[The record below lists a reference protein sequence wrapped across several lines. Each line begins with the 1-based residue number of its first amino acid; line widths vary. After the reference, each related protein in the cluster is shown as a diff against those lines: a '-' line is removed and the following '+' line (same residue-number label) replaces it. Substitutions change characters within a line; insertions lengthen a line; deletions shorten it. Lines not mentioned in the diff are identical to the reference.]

1 MKEPR
6 NPFLV
11 RASEQT
17 ESDDTFVRWF
27 SPRVLE
33 ILEGS
38 AESLWNKLRIFRSA
52 PGGGKTSLMRLFTPN
67 SLQAL
72 CRLGDRS
79 INSGELFQ
87 RLKQLGVVDESGPK
101 VLGIFLDCARG
112 NLANLDELDIETG
125 KQDRLLLSLLNARIV
140 LAALRG
146 ALELKKMRYPE
157 ESALEQIEILASQNI
172 SSLSLQ
178 LPCSGKYLYD
188 WAYDIER
195 NICNALDSFIT
206 PKDAS
211 LPGHDSLIALNIIR
225 PEYIIHNGQPVAERV
240 VLMLDNFH
248 SLTQKQRHFLL
259 REVVESRIPVGI
271 WIAERLVALDVD
283 ELLSDGAI
291 LGRDHE
297 GIINLETFWRRGNKR
312 FEGLVKNIVNCRVI
326 ETANRKIESF
336 DLCIQN
342 SVESDKWQS
351 KFIEGTQVVAKR
363 IRARVSGKPDYD
375 EWVRVT
381 QEESLNSNLQESA
394 ISWRTLEIL
403 IERRESKPRQLTLFD
418 SPPLEVDELEK
429 RNSSSVREAAELFFC
444 KEFNIPYYYGIS
456 RLATMASS
464 NIEQF
469 LWLAGSLF
477 EESLSAA
484 FLRQPPDIPPDRQE
498 QILKRAVKERWN
510 SLPQDV
516 QYGRDVRNFLEAIG
530 DFSKLQTNRPNAP
543 YVPGVTGIAI
553 TMSDRNKLQNPK
565 QLDEDPGLAHLS
577 RVIKTC
583 VANNLLHAALD
594 RKQGQKGEER
604 KMLLY
609 LNRMLCIHFDLPLGY
624 GGWNKQS
631 LPELVTWLNFGFKPP
646 KQLELSL

>member
-87 RLKQLGVVDESGPK
+87 RLKKLGVVDESGPK

-112 NLANLDELDIETG
+112 NLANLDELDIETA
-125 KQDRLLLSLLNARIV
+125 KQNRLLLSLLNARIV

-146 ALELKKMRYPE
+146 ALELKGLRYPE
-157 ESALEQIEILASQNI
+157 TFALEQLEIL
-172 SSLSLQ
+172 SLPDLSFVNVQ
-178 LPCSGKYLYD
+178 LPCSGKVLYD
-188 WAYDIER
+188 WAYNIER
-195 NICNALDSFIT
+195 NICDTLDSLII
-206 PKDAS
+206 PRDAS
-211 LPGHDSLIALNIIR
+211 LPGHDSLFALNIIR
-225 PEYIIHNGQPVAERV
+225 PAHIIHNGQPVAEQV

-248 SLTQKQRHFLL
+248 SLTQKQRRFLL
-259 REVVESRIPVGI
+259 REVVESRVFIGI

-297 GIINLETFWRRGNKR
+297 EIINLETFWRGGNKR
-312 FEGLVKNIVNCRVI
+312 FEGLVKNVADCRVKAT
-326 ETANRKIESF
+326 ENRKIESF
-336 DLCIQN
+336 DLCLQN
-342 SVESDKWQS
+342 SLKTDKWQDR
-351 KFIEGTQVVAKR
+351 FIEGGKVVAER
-363 IRARVSGKPDYD
+363 IRARISSTSDYD
-375 EWVRVT
+375 EWIRVT
-381 QEESLNSNLQESA
+381 EQESYTSNPQESA

-403 IERRESKPRQLTLFD
+403 IERQEGRPRQLTLFN
-418 SPPLEVDELEK
+418 SPLEVDELEK
-429 RNSSSVREAAELFFC
+429 RNSSSVREAAEIFFC

-477 EESLSAA
+477 EESLSVA
-484 FLRQPPDIPPDRQE
+484 FLRQPPDLPPDRQQ

-530 DFSKLQTNRPNAP
+530 DFAKLQTNRPNAP

-553 TMSDRNKLQNPK
+553 SMSDRDKLQNPK
-565 QLDEDPGLAHLS
+565 QLDKDPGLAHLS

-583 VANNLLHAALD
+583 VAYNLLHAALD
-594 RKQGQKGEER
+594 RKQGQKGDDR

-631 LPELVTWLNFGFKPP
+631 LPELVTWLKFGFKPP

>member
-6 NPFLV
+6 NPFLL

-33 ILEGS
+33 ILEES
-38 AESLWNKLRIFRSA
+38 QESLWNKLRIFRSA

-67 SLQAL
+67 SLLTL

-79 INSGELFQ
+79 SNSRELFQ
-87 RLKQLGVVDESGPK
+87 RLKQLGVVDETGPK
-101 VLGIFLDCARG
+101 LLGIFLDCARG
-112 NLANLDELDIETG
+112 NLENLDQLDIEPA
-125 KQDRLLLSLLNARIV
+125 KQNRLLLSLLNARIV

-146 ALELKKMRYPE
+146 ALELKGLRYPE
-157 ESALEQIEILASQNI
+157 TSALEQLEI
-172 SSLSLQ
+172 SSSLDISSIGIQ
-178 LPCSGKYLYD
+178 LPCSGKGLYD

-195 NICNALDSFIT
+195 NICDALDSLIT

-211 LPGHDSLIALNIIR
+211 LPGHDLLIALNIIR
-225 PEYIIHNGQPVAERV
+225 PEHIIHNGQPVAERV

-248 SLTQKQRHFLL
+248 RLTEKQRRFLL
-259 REVVESRIPVGI
+259 KEVVESRVPIGI

-297 GIINLETFWRRGNKR
+297 GIINLETFWKRGNKR
-312 FEGLVKNIVNCRVI
+312 FEGLVKNVADCRVI

-342 SVESDKWQS
+342 SLETDKWQT
-351 KFIEGTQVVAKR
+351 KFIEESQVVAER
-363 IRARVSGKPDYD
+363 IRARVSEKPDYD
-375 EWVRVT
+375 EWIRVT
-381 QEESLNSNLQESA
+381 ERESCNSNPQESA
-394 ISWRTLEIL
+394 ITWRTLEIL
-403 IERRESKPRQLTLFD
+403 IERQERKPRQLNLFD
-418 SPPLEVDELEK
+418 SPIEVDELEK
-429 RNSSSVREAAELFFC
+429 RNTSSVREAAELFFC
-444 KEFNIPYYYGIS
+444 QEFNIPYYYGIS

-469 LWLAGSLF
+469 LWLAGNLF

-484 FLRQPPDIPPDRQE
+484 FLKQRTEIPPDRQQ
-498 QILKRAVKERWN
+498 QILKRSVEERWN
-510 SLPQDV
+510 SMPQDV

-530 DFSKLQTNRPNAP
+530 EFSKLQTNRPNAP
-543 YVPGVTGIAI
+543 YVPGITGIAI
-553 TMSDRNKLQNPK
+553 TMSDRNKLQDAK
-565 QLDEDPGLAHLS
+565 QLDKDPSLAKLS

-631 LPELVTWLNFGFKPP
+631 LPELVTWLNVGFKAP